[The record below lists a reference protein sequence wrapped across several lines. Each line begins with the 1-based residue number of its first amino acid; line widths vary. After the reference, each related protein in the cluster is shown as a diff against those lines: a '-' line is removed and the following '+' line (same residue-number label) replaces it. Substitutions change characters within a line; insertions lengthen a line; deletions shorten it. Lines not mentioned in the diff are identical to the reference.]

1 MEHQNVIYNWMC
13 CLSFVCNN
21 LTLVNYNHTKDA
33 LQMLNCPGKAQC
45 LEEGGGGSISVLST
59 PYDQQCLFT

>member
-1 MEHQNVIYNWMC
+1 MSSTTGCVA
-13 CLSFVCNN
+13 SPAFVTN
-21 LTLVNYNHTKDA
+21 LTLVNYSHTKDA

-59 PYDQQCLFT
+59 PYDQHCLVT